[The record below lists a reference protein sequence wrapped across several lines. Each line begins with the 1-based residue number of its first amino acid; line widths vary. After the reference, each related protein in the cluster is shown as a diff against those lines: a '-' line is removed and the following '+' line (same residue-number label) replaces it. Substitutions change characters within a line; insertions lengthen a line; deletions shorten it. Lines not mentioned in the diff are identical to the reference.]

1 MKLYLLVALF
11 GAAGSVLRYSF
22 FVITPKFFYSNFPL
36 STVIVN
42 LLGSFF
48 IGFFIS
54 LFDKGIISETVR
66 ISIVIGLLGGF
77 TTFSTFSMDLFN
89 LINKS
94 LYMHVATY
102 IFVSVF
108 FGLCFF
114 ILGHK
119 LSNLI

>member
-11 GAAGSVLRYSF
+11 GAAGSVLRYF
-22 FVITPKFFYSNFPL
+22 LFVITPKFFYSNFPI
-36 STVIVN
+36 STVIAN

-48 IGFFIS
+48 IGYCIA

-66 ISIVIGLLGGF
+66 ISIVVGLLGGF

-94 LYMHVATY
+94 LYMQTATY

-108 FGLCFF
+108 FGLLFF
-114 ILGHK
+114 ILGYK
-119 LSNLI
+119 LSNLL